1 MNDEQTQSFID
12 KYRDAIGKQYE
23 STVRDLERQRDL
35 AYQDLDNARRNQFQ
49 RIMGAANTAGM
60 MYSSFP
66 ETSKIQYNTET
77 YMPAR
82 TQIRNSYQTGL
93 DKLRS
98 NIVSA
103 ANSLADYKDE
113 IASLNKQA
121 SGSALPSGSAKLNS
135 AGDYAHV
142 SLIDGTQFYNANK
155 EKIKFGTA
163 LKRANITDSREML
176 RQAEKVFSQAETLQL
191 KDILEKGLA
200 NGMTGFTYNTGANY
214 VEPSY
219 NFLTPEQNA
228 FLGRLGLGFG
238 S

>member
-66 ETSKIQYNTET
+66 ETSKILYNAET

-113 IASLNKQA
+113 IAALNKQA
-121 SGSALPSGSAKLNS
+121 NGGGLPYGAVKLNDS
-135 AGDYAHV
+135 GDYVKV
-142 SLIDGTQFYNANK
+142 SQTEGTQFRNANG

-163 LKRANITDSREML
+163 LKRANIADSNEML
-176 RQAEKVFSQAETLQL
+176 KQAEKVFSKAEATELS
-191 KDILEKGLA
+191 DILQKGLA

-214 VEPSY
+214 VEPNY
-219 NFLTPEQNA
+219 DFLTPEQNA